1 MNVMGIIFTNDAS
14 LGELTN
20 KRTMASIPF
29 GGRYR
34 QVDFALSNLAC
45 AGVRHVGIISR
56 HNYQSLMNHIGN
68 GEEWGLDL
76 EEGGL
81 EFLTP
86 YAQTTVGTYRGKL
99 ESLNNAMDFLEYGEE
114 DELVV
119 MIDSA
124 VLSNVDL
131 AAILD
136 AHVAS
141 GKDVTVVTKA
151 GICNGEK
158 KIDLALKLE
167 NGEVSDMVVD
177 YAAPAEYLAS
187 MDIFVLSKKWLVR
200 SVKEMIAR
208 DKFHMDRDLV
218 MGGWNRGLVS
228 VNVYEFD
235 GVAMFNESIEEYFY
249 NSLSLIKKDVRKDV
263 FNGNHPIYTKV
274 RDRVPTYYGETSE
287 IENCLIADGC
297 ILEGEVEDSVLFRQ
311 VTVGKDAEIESC
323 IIMNDAVI
331 GEGAE
336 LKYAIL
342 DKNVTVTP
350 GAKLIGTKKNPII
363 VKRGETV
370 GELQS
375 ALPRAHPTPNPAV
388 WAT

>member
-1 MNVMGIIFTNDAS
+1 MNVMGIIFTNDADM
-14 LGELTN
+14 GELTDE
-20 KRTMASIPF
+20 RTMASLPF

-34 QVDFALSNLAC
+34 QVDFALSNLSN
-45 AGVRHVGIISR
+45 AGVRHVGVISR
-56 HNYQSLMNHIGN
+56 HNYQSLMNHIGD
-68 GEEWGLDL
+68 GEEWGLEL

-86 YAQTTVGTYRGKL
+86 YAQSSTHTYRGKL
-99 ESLNNAMDFLEYGEE
+99 ESLSNAMHFLEYGAG

-119 MIDSA
+119 MTDSAILSNIDLNA
-124 VLSNVDL
+124 VLS
-131 AAILD
+131 

-158 KIDLALKLE
+158 VIDLALKVDAK
-167 NGEVSDMVVD
+167 GEVTDMMVD
-177 YAAPAEYLAS
+177 YAAPADYVSS
-187 MDIFVLSKKWLVR
+187 MDIFVLDKAFLIR

-218 MGGWNRGLVS
+218 MGGWQRNVVT
-228 VNVYEFD
+228 VNTFPFE
-235 GVAMFNESIEEYFY
+235 GVALYNESVEEYFN
-249 NSLSLIKKDVRKDV
+249 NSLSLLNGDIRTDI
-263 FNGNHPIYTKV
+263 FNGRHPIYTKV
-274 RDRVPTYYGETSE
+274 RFRVPTYYGEDSR
-287 IENCLIADGC
+287 IDNALVADGC
-297 ILEGEVEDSVLFRQ
+297 MLEGEVKDSVLFRN
-311 VTVGKDAEIESC
+311 VTVCKDAEVENC
-323 IIMNDAVI
+323 ILFNDAVI

-350 GAKLIGTKKNPII
+350 GAKLIGTKKNPVI

-370 GELQS
+370 
-375 ALPRAHPTPNPAV
+375 
-388 WAT
+388 

>member
-1 MNVMGIIFTNDAS
+1 MNVMGIIFTNDATM
-14 LGELTN
+14 GELTD
-20 KRTMASIPF
+20 KRTIASIPF

-45 AGVRHVGIISR
+45 AGVRHIGIIAR
-56 HNYQSLMNHIGN
+56 QNYQSLMNHIGD
-68 GEEWGLDL
+68 GEEWGLEL

-86 YAQTTVGTYRGKL
+86 YAQTAVGTYRGKL
-99 ESLNNAMDFLEYGEE
+99 ESLMNAMDFLEFGDE

-119 MIDSA
+119 MTDSA
-124 VLSNVDL
+124 VLSNIDL
-131 AAILD
+131 RAVID

-141 GKDVTVVTKA
+141 GKDITVVTKD

-158 KIDLALKLE
+158 QIDLAIKVID
-167 NGEVSDMVVD
+167 GEIKDMAVNYV
-177 YAAPAEYLAS
+177 ANPEYSAS
-187 MDIFVLSKKWLVR
+187 MDIFVLSKKFLVQ
-200 SVKEMIAR
+200 SVKFLIAR

-218 MGGWNRGLVS
+218 MGGWNRGQVS
-228 VNVYEFD
+228 VNVYPFE
-235 GVAMFNESIEEYFY
+235 GIAMFNESVEEYFQ
-249 NSLSLIKKDVRKDV
+249 NSMALIKKDVRADM
-263 FNGNHPIYTKV
+263 FGGAHPIYTKV
-274 RDRVPTYYGETSE
+274 RDRVPTYYGEGSE
-287 IENCLIADGC
+287 IENSLIADGC
-297 ILEGEVEDSVLFRQ
+297 MLEGEVEDSILFRE
-311 VTVGKDAEIESC
+311 VTIGKDAEVENC
-323 IIMNDAVI
+323 IIFNDAVI

-370 GELQS
+370 
-375 ALPRAHPTPNPAV
+375 
-388 WAT
+388 

>member
-1 MNVMGIIFTNDAS
+1 MNVMGIIFTNDATM
-14 LGELTN
+14 GELTN
-20 KRTMASIPF
+20 KRTIGSIPF

-45 AGVRHVGIISR
+45 AGVRHVGVISR
-56 HNYQSLMNHIGN
+56 HSYQSLMNHIGD
-68 GEEWGLDL
+68 GEEWGLEL
-76 EEGGL
+76 VEGGL

-86 YAQTTVGTYRGKL
+86 FAQTTVGTYRGKL
-99 ESLNNAMDFLEYGEE
+99 ESLMNAMDFLQYGEE

-119 MIDSA
+119 MTDSA
-124 VLSNVDL
+124 VLSNIDL
-131 AAILD
+131 RAVLD

-158 KIDLALKLE
+158 QIDLAIKVAD
-167 NGEVSDMVVD
+167 GEIKDMAVNYVAD
-177 YAAPAEYLAS
+177 ESYAAS
-187 MDIFVLSKKWLVR
+187 MDIFVLSKKFLVKA
-200 SVKEMIAR
+200 VKALIAR

-218 MGGWNRGLVS
+218 MGGWNRGQVS
-228 VNVYEFD
+228 VNVYPFE
-235 GVAMFNESIEEYFY
+235 GVAMFNESIEEYFK
-249 NSLSLIKKDVRKDV
+249 NSAALLNKEIRADI
-263 FNGNHPIYTKV
+263 FGGAHPIYTKV
-274 RDRVPTYYGETSE
+274 RDRVPTYYGEGSE
-287 IENCLIADGC
+287 VENSLIADGGM
-297 ILEGEVEDSVLFRQ
+297 IEGEVEDSILFRE
-311 VTVGKDAEIESC
+311 VTIGKGAEVEKC

-370 GELQS
+370 
-375 ALPRAHPTPNPAV
+375 
-388 WAT
+388 

>member
-1 MNVMGIIFTNDAS
+1 MNVMGIIFTNDATM
-14 LGELTN
+14 GELTN

-45 AGVRHVGIISR
+45 AGVHHVGIISR
-56 HNYQSLMNHIGN
+56 HSYQSLMNHIGD
-68 GEEWGLDL
+68 GEEWGLEL

-99 ESLNNAMDFLEYGEE
+99 ESLYNAMDFLEYGDE

-124 VLSNVDL
+124 VLSNIDL
-131 AAILD
+131 TDVLN

-141 GKDVTVVTKA
+141 GKDITIVTKA

-158 KIDLALKLE
+158 KIDLALKLD
-167 NGEVSDMVVD
+167 NGEIKDMAVD
-177 YAAPAEYLAS
+177 YIAAPEYVAS
-187 MDIFVLSKKWLVR
+187 MDIFVLSKSFLIKSIKYLI
-200 SVKEMIAR
+200 SR

-218 MGGWNRGLVS
+218 MGGWQHGLVS

-235 GVAMFNESIEEYFY
+235 GVAMFNESVEEYFY
-249 NSLSLIKKDVRKDV
+249 NSMSLIKKDVRADI
-263 FNGNHPIYTKV
+263 FGGNHPVYTKV
-274 RDRVPTYYGETSE
+274 RDRVPTYYGEGCE
-287 IENCLIADGC
+287 VENSLVADGC
-297 ILEGEVEDSVLFRQ
+297 MLEGEVEDSILFRE
-311 VTVGKDAEIESC
+311 VTVGKGAEVEDC
-323 IIMNDAVI
+323 ILFNNAVI

-336 LKYAIL
+336 LKYVIL
-342 DKNVTVTP
+342 DKDVTVTP
-350 GAKLIGTKKNPII
+350 GAKLIGTKKSPII

-370 GELQS
+370 
-375 ALPRAHPTPNPAV
+375 
-388 WAT
+388 

>member
-1 MNVMGIIFTNDAS
+1 MNVMGIIFTNDATM
-14 LGELTN
+14 GELTN

-34 QVDFALSNLAC
+34 QVDFALSNLSC
-45 AGVRHVGIISR
+45 AGVRHIGIISR
-56 HNYQSLMNHIGN
+56 HNYQSLMHHVGD
-68 GEEWGLDL
+68 GEEWGLEL

-86 YAQTTVGTYRGKL
+86 YAQSTVGTYRGKL
-99 ESLNNAMDFLEYGEE
+99 ESLKNAMDFLEYGNE

-124 VLSNVDL
+124 VLSNIDL
-131 AAILD
+131 TAVLN

-141 GKDVTVVTKA
+141 GKDVTVVTKT

-158 KIDLALKLE
+158 KIDLALKVE
-167 NGEVSDMVVD
+167 DGEIKDMVVD
-177 YAAPAEYLAS
+177 YVAPADYVAS
-187 MDIFVLSKKWLVR
+187 MDIFVLSKKFLVK

-218 MGGWNRGLVS
+218 MGGWNRGVVS
-228 VNVYEFD
+228 VNTYAFE
-235 GVAMFNESIEEYFY
+235 GVALFNESVEEYFY
-249 NSLSLIKKDVRKDV
+249 NSLSLIKKDVRADV
-263 FNGNHPIYTKV
+263 FGGAHPIYTKV
-274 RDRVPTYYGETSE
+274 RDRVPTYYAEGCE

-297 ILEGEVEDSVLFRQ
+297 MLEGEVEDSVLFRQ
-311 VTVGKDAEIESC
+311 VTVEKGAEVEHC

-350 GAKLIGTKKNPII
+350 GAKLIGTKNNPII

-370 GELQS
+370 
-375 ALPRAHPTPNPAV
+375 
-388 WAT
+388 